1 MIEKRT
7 RTSMSVVEMGRLLGL
22 SKTEAYWLVKKNY
35 FKTIQIGNTM
45 RVMIDSFETWYANQF
60 KYKKVDGT
68 LPGDEL
74 KKTTYSVDELGHLL
88 GLKEAASYALIS
100 KGHFDVV
107 EVLGKRR
114 ITKDSFDKWY
124 SSQKEYRTLEDQA
137 REANVVTSTYSVL
150 EIAKML
156 GTSKQAIFAMMT
168 KGLFDVQIVG
178 RMKRITKESFYRWY
192 ESQAK
197 YRSTSI
203 TYASERGLE

>member
-1 MIEKRT
+1 MEEKRT

-22 SKTEAYWLVKKNY
+22 CKTEAYWLVKKNY
-35 FKTIQIGNTM
+35 FKTIKIGNTM

-60 KYKKVDGT
+60 RYKKVDGT
-68 LPGDEL
+68 LPGEEL
-74 KKTTYSVDELGHLL
+74 KKTTYSVDELGQLL

-137 REANVVTSTYSVL
+137 EEADVLASTYSVL
-150 EIAKML
+150 EISKML
-156 GTSKQAIFAMMT
+156 GTSKQTVFVMIS
-168 KGLFDVQIVG
+168 KGRFHAQTVG
-178 RMKRITKESFYRWY
+178 RMKRVTKESFHQWY
-192 ESQAK
+192 DSQAN
-197 YRSTSI
+197 RNISI
-203 TYASERGLE
+203 INASERGLE

>member
-1 MIEKRT
+1 MEEKRS

-35 FKTIQIGNTM
+35 FKTIEVGNRM
-45 RVMIDSFETWYANQF
+45 RVMIDSFESWYANQF
-60 KYKKVDGT
+60 KYRKIDGT
-68 LPGDEL
+68 MPGEDL
-74 KKTTYSVDELGHLL
+74 MKTTYAVDELGHLL

-137 REANVVTSTYSVL
+137 READVVASTYSVL

-156 GTSKQAIFAMMT
+156 GTSKQAIFAMVS

-178 RMKRITKESFYRWY
+178 RMKRITKESFHCWY
-192 ESQAK
+192 DNQVK
-197 YRSTSI
+197 YRSISI
-203 TYASERGLE
+203 TYTAERGLE